1 MRHVLL
7 SALLLS
13 TSIIAPGLSAAEADG
28 AKPAA
33 KPYTLPGC
41 AVTGEKLGDM
51 GEPVVK
57 DYNGQQIK
65 FCCKG
70 CVKKFEKDVDQ
81 NLAKVLKQIAAQGA
95 AAVPAK

>member
-1 MRHVLL
+1 MRFLL
-7 SALLLS
+7 LPALLVS
-13 TSIIAPGLSAAEADG
+13 ASILAPGLSAADAEG

-57 DYNGQQIK
+57 DYNGQQVK

-70 CVKKFEKDVDQ
+70 CVKKFEKDLDK
-81 NLAKVLKQIAAQGA
+81 NLAKVQKQMADQGA
-95 AAVPAK
+95 AATPAK

>member
-1 MRHVLL
+1 MHR
-7 SALLLS
+7 LLLS
-13 TSIIAPGLSAAEADG
+13 VLFLSASVLTPVISAAEAEG

-57 DYNGQQIK
+57 EYNGQQIK

-70 CVKKFEKDVDQ
+70 CVKKFEKDLDQ
-81 NLAKVLKQIAAQGA
+81 NLAKVQKQIAAQGA